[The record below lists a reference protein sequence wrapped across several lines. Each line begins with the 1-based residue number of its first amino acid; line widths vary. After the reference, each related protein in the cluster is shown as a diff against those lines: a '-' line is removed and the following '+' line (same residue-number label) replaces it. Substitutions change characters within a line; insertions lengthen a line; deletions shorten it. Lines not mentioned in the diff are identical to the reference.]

1 MGQCDTFPLAGETGP
16 GPLDGPGYPKARKAL
31 TMSDLI
37 SILVPATFAVPYPKG
52 VRNGDESTFP
62 VDVAAWSDEKHAAVY
77 AFALKEYANNRAGG
91 KDKSADDVIDSL
103 TQDTFDAWVPATGSR
118 GPRDE
123 TMFVAE
129 MRLRLR
135 THLGVKTAD
144 VIENTKGFGRAEI
157 IEYASRVIA
166 RRMGAAATTESVQR
180 ILDGHLSRI
189 AAVLEAR
196 AADAGE
202 PVID

>member
-1 MGQCDTFPLAGETGP
+1 
-16 GPLDGPGYPKARKAL
+16 
-31 TMSDLI
+31 MSDFV
-37 SILVPATFAVPYPKG
+37 SILVPSTFAVPYPKG
-52 VRNGDESTFP
+52 VRNGDEPTFP
-62 VDVAAWSDEKHAAVY
+62 VDVAGWSDEKHAAVY

-103 TQDTFDAWVPATGSR
+103 TQETFDAWVPATGPR

-123 TMFVAE
+123 TMFVME

-135 THLGVKTAD
+135 SHLGVKNAD

-157 IEYASRVIA
+157 IEYMSRVIA
-166 RRMGAAATTESVQR
+166 RRLGAAATVENIQR
-180 ILDGHLSRI
+180 VLDGHLARV